1 MVPRRAL
8 ICLLVGAFASL
19 GATYRTQNFVV
30 TAATPQI
37 AEQVGQYAEHYRKEK
52 ALLWLGQEM
61 QPWGQP
67 CPVRVTVTMNGSG
80 GATSFAFDNGQ
91 ILSQNMHIEGTLDRL
106 LASVLPH
113 EVTHTVFAYRFR
125 TPVPRWADEGGAVL
139 SEDDQERNRHDQL
152 VREILRTPGKRIPLR
167 NLFALKDYPH
177 EVMSL
182 YAEGYSVANFL
193 VSTSSRAAFL
203 AFVDHGMRYGWDNAV
218 QTHYASYGNVNG
230 LEAAWLNHLRETAR
244 PQGQLLAR
252 NTAGPAAGDATGRIS
267 IRQTV
272 PPAQPLRDSPQAVY
286 RGQAPDEGWDRNQR
300 RPAGGQ
306 PRYLP
311 DYNPAT
317 PTIAASP
324 LVAPPHDQWGP
335 PQGQQPYDGPP
346 RVRLGPPE
354 FAPQAP
360 SEFAQPVPENV
371 SPAGYPR

>member
-1 MVPRRAL
+1 MVTRRAL
-8 ICLLVGAFASL
+8 IFVLAGAFASM

-52 ALLWLGQEM
+52 ARLWLEQEM
-61 QPWGQP
+61 PPWGQP
-67 CPVRVTVTMNGSG
+67 CPIKVSVTMNGSG

-91 ILSQNMHIEGTLDRL
+91 ILSQNMHIEGSLDRL

-139 SEDDQERNRHDQL
+139 SEDDVERNRHDQL
-152 VREILRTPGKRIPLR
+152 VREILRTPGKRIALR
-167 NLFALKDYPH
+167 NLFALREYPH

-193 VSTSSRAAFL
+193 VSTSSRPAFL
-203 AFVDHGMRYGWDNAV
+203 AFVDHGMRYGWDSAV
-218 QTHYASYGNVNG
+218 QTHYAAYGNVNG

-244 PQGQLLAR
+244 PQGELLAR
-252 NTAGPAAGDATGRIS
+252 NTTGPARGDPTGRVT

-272 PPAQPLRDSPQAVY
+272 PPAQPHLEAPQPVY
-286 RGQAPDEGWDRNQR
+286 RGRAAEEGWDQD
-300 RPAGGQ
+300 PHHVAGGQ

-311 DYNPAT
+311 DHRP
-317 PTIAASP
+317 PTVAASP
-324 LVAPPHDQWGP
+324 AAAPHDHWGP
-335 PQGQQPYDGPP
+335 PQGQSYEDPP

-354 FAPQAP
+354 FGPQPAQP
-360 SEFAQPVPENV
+360 FAQPVPGTV